1 MPASD
6 NMAAPSLKRLS
17 KMNFI
22 NFKQVQKYTESFIDR
37 FNIAIPNIKTK
48 PKNLSGGNQQKLMFS
63 VCLGTE
69 PEGIIANE
77 PTRGVDVGA
86 KAEIHKFILDL
97 PNKNTSVILFSSELP
112 ELITLCDRVLIMKN
126 NTIAGVL
133 QSEDINE
140 ESIML
145 LAAGSQKNNK

>member
-1 MPASD
+1 
-6 NMAAPSLKRLS
+6 
-17 KMNFI
+17 
-22 NFKQVQKYTESFIDR
+22 
-37 FNIAIPNIKTK
+37 
-48 PKNLSGGNQQKLMFS
+48 MFS

-112 ELITLCDRVLIMKN
+112 ELITLCDRILIMKN

>member
-1 MPASD
+1 MG
-6 NMAAPSLKRLS
+6 RFRC
-17 KMNFI
+17 NFI

-48 PKNLSGGNQQKLMFS
+48 PKNLSGGNQHKLMFS